1 MCDVEAFS
9 TIDCHSLGPTHNQG
23 GICGAFYLSNDAI
36 SSFLL
41 IESWNLCMWD
51 DVVSTIACHLLNS
64 KHNQAFL
71 VPSIYL

>member
-23 GICGAFYLSNDAI
+23 GICGAFYLSYDAI